1 MKYISILF
9 LAICATSCSPQIRQ
23 AIAPNHVGITPSCEW
38 EIQEGC
44 KPKHKPKISTT
55 LDWNF

>member
-1 MKYISILF
+1 MKYIAFF
-9 LAICATSCSPQIRQ
+9 LLVLSVTSCSPAMRQ
-23 AIAPNHVGITPSCEW
+23 AITPNHMGITPSCEW

>member
-1 MKYISILF
+1 MKYLLL
-9 LAICATSCSPQIRQ
+9 LALGIFATSCSHRMVETMKPD
-23 AIAPNHVGITPSCEW
+23 HLGITPSCEW